1 MMFQRNIL
9 LANYSRY
16 KIGGPAAYF
25 CEVTSK
31 EELLKALDEWKK
43 VSATFPKAKQQI
55 YILGDGTNLL
65 ISEKG
70 FPGLVIHNL
79 IKGVELDGE
88 EVTVDSGVLLSEVL
102 NFCIKNSLTGL
113 EWAGGLPGTI
123 GGAVRGDA
131 GAFGGETKDAVLEV
145 LSLNL
150 KTLKEIVRDKWECTF
165 AYRYSIFKTEEANGE
180 MILAVIL
187 SLKKG
192 KQAEIKNLIQQK
204 IDYRKER
211 HPMEFPS
218 IGSTFKNVKIDKISE
233 KLRKTLEQ
241 SIKIDPFP
249 VIPAAKFLIMA
260 GVKGKQIGDA
270 QIAEK
275 HPNFIINL
283 GNAKSQDVKDLINFA
298 KDEVKRQFG
307 VALEEEIIYL

>member
-1 MMFQRNIL
+1 MFKQNVPL
-9 LANYSRY
+9 QDYSRY

-25 CEVTSK
+25 LEVSSK
-31 EELLKALDEWKK
+31 EELLVGLKEWRKMSAKFPTESKK
-43 VSATFPKAKQQI
+43 V
-55 YILGDGTNLL
+55 YVLGDGTNLL

-70 FPGLVIHNL
+70 FDGLIIHNL
-79 IKGVELDGE
+79 ITGIKQNGE
-88 EVTVDSGVLLSEVL
+88 TLIVGSGVLTSDLL
-102 NFCIKNSLTGL
+102 NYCIENSLSGL

-131 GAFGGETKDAVLEV
+131 GAFGGETKDSVKEV
-145 LSLNL
+145 LSINL
-150 KTLKEIVRDKWECTF
+150 ETLKEITRDKWGCTF
-165 AYRYSIFKTEEANGE
+165 AYRYSIFKTEETKGE
-180 MILAVIL
+180 MILSVTL
-187 SLKKG
+187 NLKKG
-192 KQAEIKNLIQQK
+192 KQAEVKKAIQEK
-204 IDYRKER
+204 IDYRNLR

-218 IGSTFKNVKIDKISE
+218 IGSTFKNVKIDKIPE
-233 KLRKTLEQ
+233 KLKETLSA

-260 GVKGKQIGDA
+260 GVKGKKIGNA

-283 GNAKSQDVKDLINFA
+283 GDAKSKDVRALINFA
-298 KDEVKRQFG
+298 KDEVKRQFD

>member
-1 MMFQRNIL
+1 MFQKNVI

-16 KIGGPAAYF
+16 KIGGPADYF

-31 EELLKALDEWKK
+31 EELLNALDEWKK
-43 VSATFPKAKQQI
+43 VSTAFPKTKQQI

-70 FPGLVIHNL
+70 FSGLVVHNL
-79 IKGVELDGE
+79 IKGIKMNGE
-88 EVTVDSGVLLSEVL
+88 EVTVGSGVSTAELLD
-102 NFCIKNSLTGL
+102 FCIKNSLTGL

-150 KTLKEIVRDKWECTF
+150 KTLKEETRDKWGCTF
-165 AYRYSIFKTEEANGE
+165 AYRYSIFKTEEAKDE
-180 MILAVIL
+180 IILAVTL

-192 KQAEIKNLIQQK
+192 KQAEIKKLIQQK
-204 IDYRKER
+204 IDYRNER

-218 IGSTFKNVKIDKISE
+218 IGSTFKNVKVDKISE
-233 KLRKTLEQ
+233 ELRKSLEN

-260 GVKGKQIGDA
+260 GVKGKRIGDA

-283 GNAKSQDVKDLINFA
+283 GGAKSQDVRGLIKFA
-298 KDEVKRQFG
+298 KDKVKRQFG
-307 VALEEEIIYL
+307 VNLEEEIIYL

>member
-1 MMFQRNIL
+1 MFQQNIL

-16 KIGGPAAYF
+16 KIGGPAAYL
-25 CEVTSK
+25 CEVSSK
-31 EELLKALDEWKK
+31 KELLKAVDEWKK
-43 VSATFPKAKQQI
+43 VSAAFPKAKQQI

-79 IKGVELDGE
+79 IKGIKMNGE
-88 EVTVDSGVLLSEVL
+88 EVTIGSGVLLSEVL

-113 EWAGGLPGTI
+113 EWAGGLPGTV
-123 GGAVRGDA
+123 GGATRGDA
-131 GAFGGETKDAVLEV
+131 GAFGGETKDSVKEV
-145 LSLNL
+145 LSINL
-150 KTLKEIVRDKWECTF
+150 KTLKEIRRDKWGCTF
-165 AYRYSIFKTEEANGE
+165 AYRYSIYKTEEARDE
-180 MILAVIL
+180 MILAVTL
-187 SLKKG
+187 SFKKG
-192 KQAEIKNLIQQK
+192 KQAEIERLINEK
-204 IDYRKER
+204 ISYRKER

-218 IGSTFKNVKIDKISE
+218 IGSTFKNVKVDKIPGA
-233 KLRKTLEQ
+233 LLKTIEQ

-249 VIPAAKFLIMA
+249 VVPAAKFLIMA
-260 GVKGKQIGDA
+260 GVKGKKIGDA

-283 GNAKSQDVKDLINFA
+283 GKAKSQDVKDLIQFA
-298 KDEVKRQFG
+298 KDEVKKKFN